1 MSLRYS
7 ISVRKRHPLIGAELK
22 GVGLRCPLD
31 NNLLER
37 IHSRW
42 MENLVFNFRNQS
54 LNDGQYIK
62 FGCQFGE
69 WKVHPSLA
77 H

>member
-7 ISVRKRHPLIGAELK
+7 ISVRKRHLLIGAELQE
-22 GVGLRCPLD
+22 VDLRCPLD

-42 MENLVFNFRNQS
+42 MENLV
-54 LNDGQYIK
+54 
-62 FGCQFGE
+62 
-69 WKVHPSLA
+69 
-77 H
+77 